1 MKKIDNFSASLDVL
15 AHADFQQAH
24 ENVIYRTGIVGQ
36 FNQTFELAW
45 KALQAV
51 LRAHNVIGAES
62 GSPLGILK
70 LGYKTGFLSDS
81 EVWIL
86 MHKKRNIAVHE
97 YSEEDI
103 DTLIILIR
111 DTFIPAFSTLL
122 DTLTAKAAEAESDS
136 WEDGDGGNN
145 AQKGG

>member
-1 MKKIDNFSASLDVL
+1 MKKTDNFSACLDTL
-15 AHADFQQAH
+15 KTADFKQAK

-36 FNQTFELAW
+36 FNLTFELAW

-51 LRAHNVIGAES
+51 LRAHNVSGAET
-62 GSPLGILK
+62 GSPLSILK
-70 LGYKTGFLSDS
+70 LAYRSGFISDS

-86 MHKKRNIAVHE
+86 MHKKRNAASHE

-111 DTFIPAFSTLL
+111 DSFIPAFEKLL
-122 DTLTAKAAEAESDS
+122 DMLVEKEAEAKSDS
-136 WEDGDGGNN
+136 WDED
-145 AQKGG
+145 